1 MTLALSVLDLAP
13 IASGFPPGQAVRNS
27 LDLARLADRLGF
39 TRYWV
44 AEHHS
49 IPGVASTA
57 PEVLIGHLAQVT
69 TRIRVGS
76 GGVMLPNHAP
86 LRVVEAFKM
95 LESLHPGRIDLGLG
109 RAPGSDGLTAL
120 ALRRSRDAVTA
131 DDFPDQYAELRA
143 FADGTFPADHA
154 FRAVRAVP
162 EDVKL
167 PPVWMLGSSDF
178 GARFA
183 AQIGVGFAFAH
194 HFSPQYTLPAMHLYR
209 SSFRPSAAMREPH
222 SILTVSVYCAAE
234 AAAAERLGAPHQL
247 SWVRLR
253 TNRAG
258 PLPSPEEALA
268 YPYTPEERRIA
279 EGARRNQ
286 IVGTPETVRAG
297 IEQLARETVA
307 SEVMITS
314 MIHDHAARLRSYQ
327 LVAEVFGLGAEAV
340 AA

>member
-1 MTLALSVLDLAP
+1 MTLPLSVLDLAP
-13 IASGFPPGQAVRNS
+13 IASGSSPGQAVRNS
-27 LDLARLADRLGF
+27 LDLARLTDRLGF

-57 PEVLIGHLAQVT
+57 PEVLIGHIAQVT
-69 TRIRVGS
+69 QRVRVGS

-109 RAPGSDGLTAL
+109 RAPGSDQLTAL
-120 ALRRSRDAVTA
+120 AMRRSQEAVIA
-131 DDFPDQYAELRA
+131 NDFPEQYAELRA

-154 FRAVRAVP
+154 FRNVHAVP
-162 EDVKL
+162 EDVPL
-167 PPVWMLGSSDF
+167 PPVWMLGSSEF

-183 AQIGVGFAFAH
+183 ARIGCGFAFAH
-194 HFSPQYTLPAMHLYR
+194 HFSPQYTIPAMHLYR
-209 SSFRPSAAMREPH
+209 ANFQPSPAMQAPH
-222 SILTVSVYCAAE
+222 SILTVSVYCAEDAAE
-234 AAAAERLGAPHQL
+234 AERLAAPHQL

-253 TNRAG
+253 TNRPG
-258 PLPSPEEALA
+258 LLPSPEEALS
-268 YPYTPEERRIA
+268 YPYTAEEKRVA
-279 EGARRNQ
+279 ENSRRNQ
-286 IVGTPETVRAG
+286 IVGTPETVKAEIERLAG
-297 IEQLARETVA
+297 ETVA

-314 MIHDHAARLRSYQ
+314 MIHDHAARLRSYE
-327 LVAEVFGLGAEAV
+327 LVAGAFGLP

>member
-1 MTLALSVLDLAP
+1 MTLPLSVLDLAP
-13 IASGFPPGQAVRNS
+13 IPAGSPPGQAVRNS

-69 TRIRVGS
+69 RRIRVGS

-109 RAPGSDGLTAL
+109 RAPGSDQLTAL
-120 ALRRSRDAVTA
+120 AMRRSRDAVVA
-131 DDFPDQYAELRA
+131 DDFAEQYAELRA

-154 FRAVRAVP
+154 FRNVHAVP
-162 EDVKL
+162 EDVPL

-183 AQIGVGFAFAH
+183 AHIGVGFAFAH
-194 HFSPQYTLPAMHLYR
+194 HFSPQYTMPAMHLYR
-209 SSFRPSAAMREPH
+209 SNFRPSAAMPAPH
-222 SILTVSVYCAAE
+222 SILTVSVYCAEDAAE
-234 AAAAERLGAPHQL
+234 AERLAAPHQL

-253 TNRAG
+253 SNR
-258 PLPSPEEALA
+258 PSKLPSPEEALS
-268 YPYTPEERRIA
+268 YPYTPEEKRLA
-279 EGARRNQ
+279 ESARRNQ
-286 IVGTPETVRAG
+286 IVGTPETVKAEIERLAG
-297 IEQLARETVA
+297 ETAA

-314 MIHDHAARLRSYQ
+314 MIHDHAARLLSYE
-327 LVAEVFGLGAEAV
+327 LVAQAFGLPGTA
-340 AA
+340 